1 MKRYVI
7 LCRLTAHAPV
17 KREDDLRVILSR
29 ERSETAKDLKSRISR
44 SFGVFAPQDDGV
56 DVIRS
61 GAKDL
66 KMLDGIFG

>member
-1 MKRYVI
+1 MSYVI
-7 LCRLTAHAPV
+7 LSRLTAHAPV
-17 KREDDLRVILSR
+17 KRGNDLHVILSR

-61 GAKDL
+61 CAQNDGQGAAS
-66 KMLDGIFG
+66 